1 MKRPNLSIIEIKGV
15 KGAENICNKIIKE
28 KFYNLKKEISIKVQE
43 AYRTT
48 NRLNQKRKSSH
59 HIIIKTL
66 NTQNKEH

>member
-1 MKRPNLSIIEIKGV
+1 LFKKKLLTQDIQKILDTMKRPNLSIIEIKGV

-48 NRLNQKRKSSH
+48 NRLNQK
-59 HIIIKTL
+59 
-66 NTQNKEH
+66 

>member
-48 NRLNQKRKSSH
+48 NRLNQK
-59 HIIIKTL
+59 
-66 NTQNKEH
+66 